1 MLTAEIPTLSE
12 IETAIKANVYVG
24 AGVFRSV
31 YRIPNT
37 PWVVKVDY
45 DGKTNRK
52 EYNNRERLAPSLTK
66 DNVRFPEMH
75 LVGKYLIAEY
85 VQGRTGDPACKNN
98 ADLKDGWRYHYSKG
112 CARKDSG
119 TCPENGECWAEA
131 TKEVSE
137 CIADVHQ
144 NNVIITEDKI
154 VYVID
159 LGEH

>member
-1 MLTAEIPTLSE
+1 MLTAEIPTLAE
-12 IETAIKANVYVG
+12 IELAIKANVYVG
-24 AGVFRSV
+24 SGVFRSV

-37 PWVVKVDY
+37 RWVVKVDY
-45 DGKTNRK
+45 DGKTNRR
-52 EYNNRERLAPSLTK
+52 EYDNRERLAPSLTK

-85 VQGRTGDPACKNN
+85 VKGHSGNLGCKNDATIKN
-98 ADLKDGWRYHYSKG
+98 GYRYHYNKG
-112 CARKDSG
+112 CARKAQG

-131 TKEVSE
+131 TKEISE
-137 CIADVHQ
+137 CVADVHQ
-144 NNVIITEDKI
+144 NNVIVTDEKV